1 MLLFAYGTLMDV
13 EKAGRL
19 LKKNVKTAKKA
30 FLPNYRIA
38 FNVSSSYGTGN
49 PNIEEGG
56 EGVWGVVYEVD
67 ERVLDL
73 LDRVSPR
80 YKRIEVEVVVDGKSK
95 KAWTYVGKIK
105 SNVKPDKSCVERV
118 IRGARTHGL
127 PEEYIKMLEGFLNEG
142 NG

>member
-1 MLLFAYGTLMDV
+1 VLLFAYGTIMDV
-13 EKAGRL
+13 EKAGRI

-38 FNVSSSYGTGN
+38 FNVPSSYGTGN

-67 ERVLDL
+67 EKILNL

-80 YKRIEVEVVVDGKSK
+80 YKRIEVEVIVDGKPV
-95 KAWTYVGKIK
+95 KAWTYVGRIK
-105 SNVKPDKSCVERV
+105 ANVKPDKSCVERV
-118 IRGARTHGL
+118 IKGARTHGL
-127 PEEYIKMLEGFLNEG
+127 PEEYVKMLEGFLNEG